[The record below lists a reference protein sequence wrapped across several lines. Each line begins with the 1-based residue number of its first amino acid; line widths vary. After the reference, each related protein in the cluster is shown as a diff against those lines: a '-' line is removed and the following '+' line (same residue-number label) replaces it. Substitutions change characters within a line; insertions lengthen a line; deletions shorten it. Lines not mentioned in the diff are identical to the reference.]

1 MASTIAQYISTRLIV
16 ILRHLTQTKIT
27 FPRTITQE
35 IKTDAMKI
43 KTKEQ
48 INLFLE
54 NTSNQWSFTDGH
66 LRLEINFKNYIETF
80 SFGTRIGLI
89 SEALNHHPTLTI
101 DYNKLVIK
109 IKTHSENGITEK
121 DFQFVAIVNQN
132 LKSN

>member
-1 MASTIAQYISTRLIV
+1 
-16 ILRHLTQTKIT
+16 
-27 FPRTITQE
+27 
-35 IKTDAMKI
+35 MKI